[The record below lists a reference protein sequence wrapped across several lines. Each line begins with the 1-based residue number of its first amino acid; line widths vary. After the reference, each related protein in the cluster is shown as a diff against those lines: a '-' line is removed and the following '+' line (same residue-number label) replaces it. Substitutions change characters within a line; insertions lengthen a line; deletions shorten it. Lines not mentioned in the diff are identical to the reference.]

1 MGRYFIKQLCYK
13 MKYNSFGKMC
23 TNLVND
29 IDHSITCSY
38 PYAFLGM
45 QEPFSLDKIPELD
58 LNLLNQIPL
67 LIGSLSWVER
77 RLPMLIF
84 FFYYCC
90 YCSHS

>member
-1 MGRYFIKQLCYK
+1 
-13 MKYNSFGKMC
+13 MC

-58 LNLLNQIPL
+58 INLLNQIPL

-84 FFYYCC
+84 FFCYCC